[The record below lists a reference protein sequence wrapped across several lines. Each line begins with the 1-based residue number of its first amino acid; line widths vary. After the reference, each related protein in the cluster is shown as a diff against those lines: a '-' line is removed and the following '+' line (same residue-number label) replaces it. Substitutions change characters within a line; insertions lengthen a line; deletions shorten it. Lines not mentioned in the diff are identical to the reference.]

1 MENPIKMDDL
11 GVPRFWETSIWLWI
25 YGDLFMMMVAQLMVF
40 DIRTYY
46 RRIGL
51 SKAWVWAHTN
61 EHFLK
66 YRLELKLKHL
76 IGKMTWI
83 WKVGFH
89 PKNDADFDLVPKD
102 HRCSMRTSQSQWR
115 DICNQNKL
123 DLSQPQDDFFRQ
135 QTWDIL
141 LWYSAIWHDQH
152 TPAYWMV
159 LSVNTWWMV
168 CMIQKSMSQ
177 KKGLNM
183 SLVPHTSVGYHI
195 NPRLVRM
202 IYATTD
208 TGKAC
213 PAVKYG
219 NASIR
224 TVQIHTNTGDGVCSF
239 CAMFESSPPVKYH
252 TGPRWAT
259 WTLRGNKFLVPV
271 QPLSFLLSRNQTGFL
286 IQNRRWKLDGHG
298 SNSTKITS
306 SNTDAQMEVS

>member
-1 MENPIKMDDL
+1 
-11 GVPRFWETSIWLWI
+11 
-25 YGDLFMMMVAQLMVF
+25 
-40 DIRTYY
+40 
-46 RRIGL
+46 
-51 SKAWVWAHTN
+51 
-61 EHFLK
+61 
-66 YRLELKLKHL
+66 L

-177 KKGLNM
+177 KK
-183 SLVPHTSVGYHI
+183 
-195 NPRLVRM
+195 
-202 IYATTD
+202 D
-208 TGKAC
+208 
-213 PAVKYG
+213 
-219 NASIR
+219 
-224 TVQIHTNTGDGVCSF
+224 
-239 CAMFESSPPVKYH
+239 
-252 TGPRWAT
+252 
-259 WTLRGNKFLVPV
+259 
-271 QPLSFLLSRNQTGFL
+271 
-286 IQNRRWKLDGHG
+286 
-298 SNSTKITS
+298 
-306 SNTDAQMEVS
+306 